1 MANTYTQIHIQ
12 VVFGVKYRKG
22 LIDKSW
28 KEELYKYITGILQ
41 NHGHKMICINGTQ
54 DHVHILFGFRPTQ
67 ALSDLVKYIKQSSSV
82 WINDQSLTKQ
92 HFAWQGGFGA
102 FSYSKSHLSNVIN
115 YINNQEEHHR
125 KKSFHEEYI
134 EFLDAFEIEYDLRYI
149 FKELE

>member
-12 VVFGVKYRKG
+12 VAFGIKFREG

-28 KEELYKYITGILQ
+28 IECLYKYITGILQ
-41 NHGHKMICINGTQ
+41 NHGHKMISINGTR
-54 DHVHILFGFRPTQ
+54 DHIHILFGFRPTQ
-67 ALSDLVKYIKQSSSV
+67 ALSDLVKHIKQSSSA
-82 WINDQSLTKQ
+82 WINDQSLTKK

-115 YINNQEEHHR
+115 YINNQEEHHW

-134 EFLDAFEIEYDLRYI
+134 EFLDAFEIEYDQRYI